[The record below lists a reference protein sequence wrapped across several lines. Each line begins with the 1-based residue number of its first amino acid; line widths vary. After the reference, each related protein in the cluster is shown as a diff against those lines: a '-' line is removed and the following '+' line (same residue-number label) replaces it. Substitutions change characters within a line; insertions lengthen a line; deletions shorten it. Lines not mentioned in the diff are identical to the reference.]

1 MRKLIIRENYL
12 NKLIEFKDSEFIKVI
27 TGVRRSGKSFL
38 LQMYKEYLETNF
50 KSTSIIYLNFE
61 HPDNFS
67 LNNWE
72 SLYKYI
78 QENVEEDKKVYF
90 LFDEIQEVE
99 NWQKLINGLRV
110 KYDCDIYITGSN
122 ASILSGEL
130 ATYLT
135 GRYVEIKVYP
145 LSFNEFLDFKDYS
158 DSKELDNYFDEYIKY
173 GGFPSVVLANSI
185 SLKNGALKGIYD
197 SIIFRDVALRSGIQD
212 SDLLLR
218 VSSFL
223 MGNIGQPVSSNNI
236 SNYLSSNERKS
247 SVDTIEKYLELLNGS
262 FIFYKSTRY
271 DIRGK
276 EKLKTLGKYYCVDVG
291 IRNSVLGRTDSDRG
305 SQIENLV
312 YLKLIQSGYEVFV
325 GKYNEFEIDFV
336 CFREDKIKY
345 IQVAYEIPDL
355 DNREVENLLKIKDNY
370 EQVIVTANRMQV
382 GWISGIEVVHLIDFL
397 LEEQ

>member
-1 MRKLIIRENYL
+1 MIIRENYL
-12 NKLIEFKDSEFIKVI
+12 NKLIEYKDSEFIKVI

-50 KSTSIIYLNFE
+50 KSASIIYLNFE

-78 QENVEEDKKVYF
+78 QENAEEDKKVYF

-158 DSKELDNYFDEYIKY
+158 DSKELDNCFDEYIKY

-185 SLKNGALKGIYD
+185 SLKNDALKGIYN
-197 SIIFRDVALRSGIQD
+197 SIIFKDVALRSGIKD

-247 SVDTIEKYLELLNGS
+247 SVDTIEKYLELLNDS

-382 GWISGIEVVHLIDFL
+382 GWISGIKVVHLIDFL